1 MARERVPTGIEGLDR
16 LLQGGFPQGKSYLLA
31 GLPGT
36 GKTTFAAQFIQEGLK
51 RGENGIFISIDEKPS
66 HMVEDIESLGWD
78 LRTPA
83 DEGRLT
89 LLDVSP
95 YFNWVR
101 YAKGNAVDA
110 NEVLQDLAK
119 QVRRINAKRVVID
132 PVVPLVLHRDRLYD
146 VQEYI
151 RKLIFG
157 IDDNLG
163 VTTLVT
169 SHPGPWSFGSSEI
182 GIEEY
187 MVSGVIGVR
196 LHKLP
201 GGRHVRCMFIRK
213 MRGTATDLVEY
224 AYEIVNGRGIVI
236 REPLYETE
244 ARLQNAMDA
253 ANGAL
258 TTAPATF
265 GEPEVTASPS
275 ISMGTG
281 TPPPPTLTPMSLPTD
296 K

>member
-1 MARERVPTGIEGLDR
+1 MARERVPTGISGLDKM
-16 LLQGGFPQGKSYLLA
+16 LQGGLPQGKSYLIS
-31 GLPGT
+31 GPPGT

-101 YAKGNAVDA
+101 YSKTNAVDA
-110 NEVLQDLAK
+110 NEVLQDLSK

-132 PVVPLVLHRDRLYD
+132 PLVPLVLHRDRMHD

-163 VTTLVT
+163 VTTLMT
-169 SHPGPWSFGSSEI
+169 THPGPWSFNNGEN
-182 GIEEY
+182 GIEEF
-187 MVSGVIGVR
+187 MVSGVITVR
-196 LHKLP
+196 LAKLED
-201 GGRHVRCMFIRK
+201 GRHARTMFVRK
-213 MRGTATDLVEY
+213 MRGTPTDLMEY
-224 AYEIVNGRGIVI
+224 TYSIETNRGIVI
-236 REPLYETE
+236 GDPLFE
-244 ARLQNAMDA
+244 AQRAAAHSVQQSPFTPSA
-253 ANGAL
+253 ANGPA
-258 TTAPATF
+258 TDGTFAHSAPA
-265 GEPEVTASPS
+265 P
-275 ISMGTG
+275 M
-281 TPPPPTLTPMSLPTD
+281 PTSY
-296 K
+296 

>member
-1 MARERVPTGIEGLDR
+1 MARERVPTGISGLDEM
-16 LLQGGFPQGKSYLLA
+16 LQGGLPQGKSYLLS

-36 GKTTFAAQFIQEGLK
+36 GKTTFAAQFIQEGLEK
-51 RGENGIFISIDEKPS
+51 GENGIFISIDEKPS

-101 YAKGNAVDA
+101 YSKSNAVDA
-110 NEVLQDLAK
+110 NEVLQDLSK

-163 VTTLVT
+163 VTTLMT
-169 SHPGPWSFGSSEI
+169 THPWPWSFGTGDT
-182 GIEEY
+182 GIEEF
-187 MVSGVIGVR
+187 MVSGVITLR
-196 LHKLP
+196 LAKLDT
-201 GGRHVRCMFIRK
+201 GRHARSMFVQK
-213 MRGTATDLVEY
+213 MRGTPTDLIEY
-224 AYEIVNGRGIVI
+224 TYEIQSGKGIVI
-236 REPLYETE
+236 GEPLHNVQ
-244 ARLQNAMDA
+244 RNATAMA
-253 ANGAL
+253 AN
-258 TTAPATF
+258 
-265 GEPEVTASPS
+265 E
-275 ISMGTG
+275 
-281 TPPPPTLTPMSLPTD
+281 
-296 K
+296 